1 MTLKDSLI
9 WAQYDKQ
16 NICESVALNIS
27 SAPLHQTS
35 VSMTPVLLIPQYSMS
50 MSSAAFRP
58 HSASRKEEDVT
69 GWNSSPD
76 DCLTG
81 ARKWPG
87 EVGGRR
93 RVEGGRS
100 MSSDKTDHKPSR
112 APPSAL
118 SLLQSGRNRNERMEK
133 FKVARASFL
142 YPGNFFIYRIL
153 VPWIF
158 FTILKVTITICH
170 KVLSNCEGND
180 SG

>member
-1 MTLKDSLI
+1 MSTIRQTKHLLVSNS
-9 WAQYDKQ
+9 QY
-16 NICESVALNIS
+16 III
-27 SAPLHQTS
+27 PLHQPS

-50 MSSAAFRP
+50 MSSAVSRP

-76 DCLTG
+76 DCLAG

-133 FKVARASFL
+133 FKVAQALFL

-153 VPWIF
+153 LCHGFF

-170 KVLSNCEGND
+170 KVLSNCGEGND
-180 SG
+180 SD